1 MKVYLANSL
10 SNEADIAYN
19 NHLAELIRGNIDNID
34 LYVPQENE
42 DINDKGTY
50 ADSVMIARAD
60 YNELKSS
67 DVLVAVLD
75 NADNGVSFEAG
86 IAFER
91 GMPIIGLFT
100 DVRQQGRDNEKKINA
115 LISDGTENQFI
126 YHNLMEIGGI
136 KIVGKIV
143 DNKHD
148 LVMELKKINENNNQG
163 E

>member
-1 MKVYLANSL
+1 M
-10 SNEADIAYN
+10 YN
-19 NHLAELIRGNIDNID
+19 NHLAELLRANIKGID

-42 DINDKGTY
+42 SINDKNAY
-50 ADSVMIARAD
+50 ADSVMIAKAD
-60 YNELKSS
+60 YNELKDS

-100 DVRQQGRDNEKKINA
+100 DVRQQGRDNQKKIDA

-143 DNKHD
+143 DNKYN
-148 LVMELKKINENNNQG
+148 LVEELREIAEKINNA
-163 E
+163 

>member
-10 SNEADIAYN
+10 FNEADIMYN
-19 NHLAELIRGNIDNID
+19 NHLAELLRANFDGID

-42 DINDKGTY
+42 GINDKNAF
-50 ADSVMIARAD
+50 ADSKMITIAD
-60 YNELKSS
+60 YNELKDS

-100 DVRQQGRDNEKKINA
+100 DVRQQGRDNQKKIDA

-136 KIVGKIV
+136 KIVGTIV
-143 DNKHD
+143 DNKYD
-148 LVMELKKINENNNQG
+148 LVEELRKVAEKINNA
-163 E
+163 